1 MIYFLTPCVPKIH
14 YTYNENPQ
22 TLVMHEFN
30 HLSSFQKNKDQDKDS
45 SELLFSVKEY
55 IIKTSLKID
64 LYIQCWI
71 FW

>member
-1 MIYFLTPCVPKIH
+1 
-14 YTYNENPQ
+14 
-22 TLVMHEFN
+22 MHEFN
-30 HLSSFQKNKDQDKDS
+30 YLSSFQKNMDQDKDS
-45 SELLFSVKEY
+45 GELLFSVKEY